1 MADTQLINPELPLA
15 LGGNSFGWTS
25 NEDESFAVL
34 DAFLEAGGAHVD
46 TADSYSTWAP
56 GNSGGE
62 SETVLGKYLQSR
74 RNRDKLFLATKVGGW
89 DKYPGLSEDNVRAAI
104 DSSLERLQTDR
115 VDLYYAHH
123 DDETQSAQQLART
136 FHGLVQDGKARH
148 IGISNLS
155 PQRQNAWIAAAKA
168 EGLTV
173 PSAIQPNYSLAHR
186 GDVEGAAGYGAV
198 AEQNALAV
206 FPYSSLAAGLLT
218 GKYRKLDDFQG
229 AAREGMLSQYANDDG
244 LALVETLVS
253 VADDVDAAPASV
265 ALAWLL
271 AQGVTAPIASARVVD
286 QLGALVA
293 GAKLELSEDHIARLD
308 KASER
313 YL

>member
-1 MADTQLINPELPLA
+1 MTSKQLINPDLPLV

-25 NEDESFAVL
+25 DENESFAVL
-34 DAFLEAGGAHVD
+34 DAFIDAGGAHVD
-46 TADSYSTWAP
+46 TADSYSAWAP

-62 SETVLGKYLQSR
+62 SETVLGNYFNAS
-74 RNRDKLFLATKVGGW
+74 RNRDKIFLATKVGGW
-89 DKYPGLSEDNVRAAI
+89 DQKPGLSEDNVRAALE
-104 DSSLERLQTDR
+104 SSLERLQTDR
-115 VDLYYAHH
+115 VDLYYAHL
-123 DDETQSAQQLART
+123 DDETQTAQQLART
-136 FHGLVQDGKARH
+136 FHRLVQDGKVGH

-168 EGLTV
+168 EGLNL

-186 GDVEGAAGYGAV
+186 GDVEGAEGYGAV
-198 AEQNALAV
+198 AKQNNLAV
-206 FPYSSLAAGLLT
+206 FPYFSLAAGLLT

-229 AAREGMLSQYANDDG
+229 VDREGMLSQYANAEG
-244 LALVETLVS
+244 LALVETLVN

-271 AQGVTAPIASARVVD
+271 AKGVTAPIASARVVE
-286 QLGALVA
+286 QLEALVA
-293 GAKLELSEDHIARLD
+293 GAQLELNEDHIAQLD
-308 KASER
+308 KTSKR